1 MSVNTFVPSNCS
13 LHESFFFHHARALL
27 SAVRG
32 LLELRCGGSILLMR
46 KGEGDVRPINRIH
59 VGIRERCSF
68 TLMNAATQLHRDATQ
83 RSDTGSDTLICSQD
97 GADETRSRGDV
108 KGRSLRPTNLTLNCT
123 WLGRPWSPFD
133 RPRVDCRD
141 ASPQGGCKS

>member
-1 MSVNTFVPSNCS
+1 MKGVTQH
-13 LHESFFFHHARALL
+13 LFFLSHAVRALC
-27 SAVRG
+27 AARPG
-32 LLELRCGGSILLMR
+32 DELGGGGSILPMR
-46 KGEGDVRPINRIH
+46 REGDVRPINRIH

-108 KGRSLRPTNLTLNCT
+108 KGRSLRPTNLTLIAR
-123 WLGRPWSPFD
+123 G
-133 RPRVDCRD
+133 
-141 ASPQGGCKS
+141 